1 MEEVGGRS
9 SSTFFKALEKWVF
22 LLHDHCTLGVSE
34 TNNHA
39 ISHKINMCQKKKWA
53 SFHFTSDNNDVK

>member
-39 ISHKINMCQKKKWA
+39 ISHKINMCQKK
-53 SFHFTSDNNDVK
+53 SGPHFTSLQTTMM